1 MRFNLYILILIL
13 FFSACKKEVTDVVT
27 LDAFSKYQQVKWNE
41 TLTDVIVADIFT
53 PPVCSRIYA
62 CPHIAAYE
70 VLAVEDQ
77 NYKSFAGTLKGLE
90 TIPQPD
96 SSKEYYLPLASM
108 VAFATAA
115 KPLVFA
121 FDKIDTA
128 EMVYLEELSKIGIA
142 NDIFKNSVTYGKAVG
157 QHLANWSSKDGYLE
171 RTALSQYVLSKEE
184 GKWQPTPPNYMPA
197 IEPNWNT
204 MRTYV
209 IDSPDEFKP
218 ASPTDF
224 SIKKNSKFYKEAM
237 EVVEVTNALDE
248 EKLEIAKFWDCNPNV
263 SHTKGHLMFFDQK
276 ISPGGHW
283 MSIAGIAAKQKKL
296 SMVETAK
303 VFALT
308 SITLGD
314 AFISCWDEKYRS
326 SLIRPE
332 TYINQHIDKDWKP
345 ILQTPAF
352 PEHTSGHSVIS
363 SAAAVMLTALL
374 GDGFAFTDTTEE
386 KYGLPIRKFQSF
398 FAASDEAA
406 ISRLYGG
413 IHYMPAIR
421 DGVTQGKA
429 IGDFMV
435 KELSIWTVNI
445 NE

>member
-1 MRFNLYILILIL
+1 MRFSFYIISVLIL
-13 FFSACKKEVTDVVT
+13 FSGCKKEVTDLAV
-27 LDAFSKYQQVKWNE
+27 LDTFSRHQQVEWNE
-41 TLTDVIVADIFT
+41 TLTDVMVADIFT

-70 VLAVEDQ
+70 VLAIDDAK
-77 NYKSFAGTLKGLE
+77 YKSFAGTLNGLE
-90 TIPQPD
+90 AIPQPD
-96 SSKEYYLPLASM
+96 PNKEYYPPLASM

-128 EMVYLEELSKIGIA
+128 EMVYLEEIKKVGIA
-142 NDIFKNSVTYGKAVG
+142 KDIFENSIAYGKTVG
-157 QHLANWSSKDGYLE
+157 QHFVNWSAKDGYLE

-184 GKWQPTPPNYMPA
+184 GKWQPTPPDYMPA

-204 MRTYV
+204 MRTYI
-209 IDSPDEFKP
+209 IDSPDQFKP
-218 ASPTDF
+218 EPPTDF

-237 EVVEVTNALDE
+237 EVVEVTKSLDE

-283 MSIAGIAAKQKKL
+283 MSIAGIAAKQKEL
-296 SMVETAK
+296 SMKETAK
-303 VFALT
+303 IFALT

-332 TYINQHIDKDWKP
+332 TYINQHIDSNWKP

-374 GDGFAFTDTTEE
+374 GDDFAFTDTTEE
-386 KYGLPIRKFQSF
+386 KYGLPTRQFKSF
-398 FAASDEAA
+398 YAASDEAA

-421 DGVTQGKA
+421 DGVTQGKE
-429 IGDFMV
+429 IGNFMV
-435 KELSIWTVNI
+435 KNLS
-445 NE
+445 EYR